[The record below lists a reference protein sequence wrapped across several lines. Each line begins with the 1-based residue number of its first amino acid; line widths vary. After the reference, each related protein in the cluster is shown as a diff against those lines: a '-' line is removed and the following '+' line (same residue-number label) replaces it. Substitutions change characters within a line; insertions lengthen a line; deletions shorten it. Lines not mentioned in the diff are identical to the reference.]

1 MINNKYSIEENL
13 NYILS
18 GWEFEKNYKIHNLN
32 EYKNKKKNNYK
43 KRNKKKIGAKCILLI
58 AIFSVIILNLCGYSK
73 ISEMKYDIYYLQKDL
88 RKKEIVLEELKAK
101 ETEKTSIKEIEL
113 KAKEL
118 LNMDYPKDGQ
128 IKYIDVDN

>member
-1 MINNKYSIEENL
+1 MK
-13 NYILS
+13 
-18 GWEFEKNYKIHNLN
+18 KNYKIHNLN
-32 EYKNKKKNNYK
+32 EYKNKKKNKYK
-43 KRNKKKIGAKCILLI
+43 KRNKKKIGTKCILLI
-58 AIFSVIILNLCGYSK
+58 ATFAVIILNLCGYSK

>member
-1 MINNKYSIEENL
+1 MHFTDCNFFSNNIESMWLFKNL
-13 NYILS
+13 
-18 GWEFEKNYKIHNLN
+18 GN
-32 EYKNKKKNNYK
+32 EVRYLLFT
-43 KRNKKKIGAKCILLI
+43 KRFK
-58 AIFSVIILNLCGYSK
+58 
-73 ISEMKYDIYYLQKDL
+73 
-88 RKKEIVLEELKAK
+88 KKEIVLEELKAK

>member
-1 MINNKYSIEENL
+1 MHFTDCNFFSNNIESMWL
-13 NYILS
+13 
-18 GWEFEKNYKIHNLN
+18 FK
-32 EYKNKKKNNYK
+32 
-43 KRNKKKIGAKCILLI
+43 
-58 AIFSVIILNLCGYSK
+58 K